1 MKRLTLECTGWAT
14 VKAIPFALI
23 LTLGL
28 VATADAQSKTKG
40 QTTGSTTTYAQ
51 REKCIA
57 KAQAQYPDQG
67 LGQQSMMTQ
76 RTMVYSDC
84 MRSAGMRP

>member
-1 MKRLTLECTGWAT
+1 MKRLTLDCTGWAT

-23 LTLGL
+23 LTVGV
-28 VATADAQSKTKG
+28 VATADAQSRKG
-40 QTTGSTTTYAQ
+40 QTSGSTSTYAQ